1 MADIFLSVVPEIFAC
16 RIQDVMNLGWVMA
29 FQHKKFFDVLFMK
42 FCRLLSVLKNVALNT
57 NICICQNIRIKIA
70 LNSNICI
77 NRSIKMLITLNP
89 NSWLCWTQK
98 GHLLWDIINILRT
111 LALPTTKQL

>member
-42 FCRLLSVLKNVALNT
+42 FCRLLLVLKDVALNT
-57 NICICQNIRIKIA
+57 SICICQNIGIQIA

-77 NRSIKMLITLNP
+77 NRSIEMQITLNP
-89 NSWLCWTQK
+89 NSWLW
-98 GHLLWDIINILRT
+98 RT
-111 LALPTTKQL
+111 EK